1 MFELKILPIFNRIT
15 LFSITSKS
23 YRGHP
28 EKLPC
33 PKDRSRKSIAVY
45 YYNNGRAQHEVEKC
59 LEDHRT
65 IFKARKVHY
74 NKEETDFYFNERI
87 KKKKNKRKMLFYL

>member
-28 EKLPC
+28 EKLSC
-33 PKDRSRKSIAVY
+33 PEDRSRKSIAISY
-45 YYNNGRAQHEVEKC
+45 YTSGRPQNEVEEF
-59 LEDHRT
+59 LEDHGT
-65 IFKARKVHY
+65 IFKARKG
-74 NKEETDFYFNERI
+74 
-87 KKKKNKRKMLFYL
+87 